1 MTLLEAVR
9 EGLDKA
15 LAEPGCVLLSQLGKY
30 GLGGM
35 TTGLYEKHGAG
46 KVITWP
52 VAENSMHAAAMG
64 MALAG
69 MRPIVI
75 NERMDF
81 LALAMDPLVN
91 HAAVWPMRHP
101 DVRLPMTV
109 IAVVGKGKGQGPQ
122 HSKNFTP
129 WFCRLDGWSVYE
141 PRSPESAGAL
151 LLAATYSRR
160 PKLYVLHREFFGATH
175 EFETPSPW
183 RVGICGASKR
193 HEQDFYGRQ

>member
-1 MTLLEAVR
+1 VTLLEAVR
-9 EGLDKA
+9 EALDQA
-15 LAEPGCVLLSQLGKY
+15 LAEPDYVLLSQLGKY

-35 TTGLYEKHGAG
+35 TTGLFEKHGAG

-91 HAAVWPMRHP
+91 HAAVWPMRHQ

-122 HSKNFTP
+122 HSKNFVP
-129 WFCRLDGWSVYE
+129 WFDGLDGWNVWE
-141 PRSPESAGAL
+141 PTSPRDVIEDFGVP
-151 LLAATYSRR
+151 YSR
-160 PKLYVLHREFFGATH
+160 PTLCILHREFFGATD
-175 EFETPSPW
+175 EFQTPTLG
-183 RVGICGASKR
+183 RIRICGASRR
-193 HEQDFYGRQ
+193 HEAEFYGGR

>member
-1 MTLLEAVR
+1 VTLLEAVR

-35 TTGLYEKHGAG
+35 TTGLYERHGAG

-52 VAENSMHAAAMG
+52 VAENSMHAAAVG

-91 HAAVWPMRHP
+91 HAAVWPLRHP
-101 DVRLPMTV
+101 GVRLPLIV

-122 HSKNFTP
+122 HSKNFAP
-129 WFCRLDGWSVYE
+129 WFRKLDGWDLRE
-141 PRSPESAGAL
+141 PRMIEQAI
-151 LLAATYSRR
+151 AAVLVEPDR
-160 PKLYVLHREFFGATH
+160 PTLVVLHREFFGATGT
-175 EFETPSPW
+175 FKPPQPN